1 MTRRDEYARA
11 IRERRAAVRAY
22 EASRDLLDYGR
33 VADAFR
39 AESVAARVYWFSRS
53 LTCRN

>member
-1 MTRRDEYARA
+1 MTRRDEYAAA

-33 VADAFR
+33 VAEAFR
-39 AESVAARVYWFSRS
+39 AEGAAWAIYWFLRS
-53 LTCRN
+53 LTCKT

>member
-1 MTRRDEYARA
+1 MTRRAEYAAA
-11 IRERRAAVRAY
+11 IRERRAAVRAF

-33 VADAFR
+33 VSDAFR
-39 AESVAARVYWFSRS
+39 AERVAWSIYWFTRS